1 MPEFNRR
8 KFLIASAGVGAVG
21 VVGGVGELTLPDLL
35 RHSQKQP
42 TLAAGSGILVIITL
56 RRRRRNQHRDPVRR
70 QCLSRR
76 QTRTGLCAE
85 RGAASR
91 RTAGPEPGTARAEWT
106 LDRQSIDH

>member
-42 TLAAGSGILVIITL
+42 PLAAAFS
-56 RRRRRNQHRDPVRR
+56 
-70 QCLSRR
+70 S
-76 QTRTGLCAE
+76 
-85 RGAASR
+85 S
-91 RTAGPEPGTARAEWT
+91 
-106 LDRQSIDH
+106 